1 MFSMTQQNQQIVL
14 ISLEKPRDEN
24 LEDDIRWLCDSFGL
38 SSGRDTENMATR
50 IVMDMLRMLAE
61 EDKVT
66 SESIADNLDVRLA
79 RVNHHL
85 RNLIDSGMIYR
96 RKRLLC
102 LRGGSL
108 KAAVQEMRKDSE
120 RIFDELE
127 VMAEEIDRKMGLKN
141 R

>member
-1 MFSMTQQNQQIVL
+1 MNSQNQQIVL
-14 ISLEKPRDEN
+14 VSLEKPREQN
-24 LEDDIRWLCDSFGL
+24 LEDDIRWLCDSFGM
-38 SSGRDTENMATR
+38 SSGRDTENIATR
-50 IVMDMLRMLAE
+50 VFMDMLRMLSE
-61 EDKVT
+61 EDRVT
-66 SESIADNLDVRLA
+66 SECIAGNLDVRLA

-96 RKRLLC
+96 RKRLLY

-127 VMAEEIDRKMGLKN
+127 IMAEEIDRKMGLKN